1 MRYPIYVSVTFL
13 DPRDTAMKHA
23 TTSEKHLRTMLDVI
37 KCYEEIK
44 LSKGD
49 GENAVG

>member
-1 MRYPIYVSVTFL
+1 MRYPIYASVTFL

-23 TTSEKHLRTMLDVI
+23 TTSEKHLHNMLDVMR
-37 KCYEEIK
+37 KIK

-49 GENAVG
+49 GESAVG

>member
-23 TTSEKHLRTMLDVI
+23 TTSEKHLHNMLDVI
-37 KCYEEIK
+37 KCYEENK
-44 LSKGD
+44 A
-49 GENAVG
+49 E